1 MHIYLCM
8 TIFLFFI
15 NQKQLT
21 FLLMNLLLYINNYL
35 LRFTIIMNET
45 DDIIKVCM
53 NEEELVETLYSDE
66 DMIYVEAS
74 FGKKI
79 ANIKNTGKIAWGI
92 LIGGI
97 IVAVTAIVSSKKLS
111 KGKTVLISSIAAIP
125 SASVAIL
132 YIGLPA
138 TLSLIQ
144 IMTHAYKKYGGIN
157 AAKDIVL
164 KLRNDYY
171 IAEKDR
177 EKFILKK
184 VAGEEVK
191 EVKITEIKKQN

>member
-1 MHIYLCM
+1 MAIL
-8 TIFLFFI
+8 IFY
-15 NQKQLT
+15 N
-21 FLLMNLLLYINNYL
+21 FLLYKVVIKTIDF
-35 LRFTIIMNET
+35 FTNKFIMYRQLFIEVYSLMNET
-45 DDIIKVCM
+45 DNIIKVCM
-53 NEEELVETLYSDE
+53 NEEELVEALYSDE
-66 DMIYVEAS
+66 DMIYAESS

-79 ANIKNTGKIAWGI
+79 ANIKNTGKIAWGV

-125 SASVAIL
+125 SASIAIL

-144 IMTHAYKKYGGIN
+144 IMTCAYKKYGGIN

-191 EVKITEIKKQN
+191 EVKIAEIKK

>member
-1 MHIYLCM
+1 MDKRDK
-8 TIFLFFI
+8 
-15 NQKQLT
+15 N
-21 FLLMNLLLYINNYL
+21 
-35 LRFTIIMNET
+35 
-45 DDIIKVCM
+45 IIKVCM
-53 NEEELVETLYSDE
+53 KEEELVEALYSDE

-74 FGKKI
+74 LGKKI

-111 KGKTVLISSIAAIP
+111 KRKTFLVSSMAAVP

-132 YIGLPA
+132 YIGFPS

-144 IMTHAYKKYGGIN
+144 MMTYAYKKYGGIN
-157 AAKDIVL
+157 ASKDIVL

-184 VAGEEVK
+184 VAEEEVK
-191 EVKITEIKKQN
+191 EVKISEIKK

>member
-1 MHIYLCM
+1 MDR
-8 TIFLFFI
+8 TVK
-15 NQKQLT
+15 N
-21 FLLMNLLLYINNYL
+21 
-35 LRFTIIMNET
+35 
-45 DDIIKVCM
+45 IIKVCM
-53 NEEELVETLYSDE
+53 NEEELTEALYSNE
-66 DMIYVEAS
+66 DMIYIEAS
-74 FGKKI
+74 LGKKI

-97 IVAVTAIVSSKKLS
+97 IVTVTAIVSSKKLS
-111 KGKTVLISSIAAIP
+111 KGKTFLVSSIAAIP
-125 SASVAIL
+125 SASVSIL
-132 YIGLPA
+132 YIGFPS

-184 VAGEEVK
+184 VVGEEVK
-191 EVKITEIKKQN
+191 EVKISEIKK

>member
-1 MHIYLCM
+1 
-8 TIFLFFI
+8 
-15 NQKQLT
+15 
-21 FLLMNLLLYINNYL
+21 
-35 LRFTIIMNET
+35 MNET
-45 DDIIKVCM
+45 DNIIKVCM
-53 NEEELVETLYSDE
+53 NEEELVEALYSDE
-66 DMIYVEAS
+66 DMIYAEAS
-74 FGKKI
+74 LGKKI
-79 ANIKNTGKIAWGI
+79 ANIKNTGKIAWGV

-111 KGKTVLISSIAAIP
+111 KGKTVLISSIASIP

-132 YIGLPA
+132 YIGLPS

-157 AAKDIVL
+157 AAKDIIL

-171 IAEKDR
+171 ISEKDR

-184 VAGEEVK
+184 VTDEK
-191 EVKITEIKKQN
+191 VKISEIKE

>member
-1 MHIYLCM
+1 MYDY
-8 TIFLFFI
+8 FLFFI
-15 NQKQLT
+15 NQKRLT

-191 EVKITEIKKQN
+191 EVKITEIRK

>member
-1 MHIYLCM
+1 
-8 TIFLFFI
+8 
-15 NQKQLT
+15 
-21 FLLMNLLLYINNYL
+21 
-35 LRFTIIMNET
+35 MNET
-45 DDIIKVCM
+45 DNIIKVCM
-53 NEEELVETLYSDE
+53 NEEELVEALYSDE
-66 DMIYVEAS
+66 DMIYAEAS
-74 FGKKI
+74 LGKKI
-79 ANIKNTGKIAWGI
+79 ANIKNTGKIAWGV

-111 KGKTVLISSIAAIP
+111 KGKTVLISSIASIP

-132 YIGLPA
+132 YRGLPS

-157 AAKDIVL
+157 AAKDIIL

-171 IAEKDR
+171 ISEKDR

-184 VAGEEVK
+184 VTDEK
-191 EVKITEIKKQN
+191 VKISEIKE

>member
-1 MHIYLCM
+1 
-8 TIFLFFI
+8 
-15 NQKQLT
+15 
-21 FLLMNLLLYINNYL
+21 MNK
-35 LRFTIIMNET
+35 T
-45 DDIIKVCM
+45 DNIIKVCM
-53 NEEELVETLYSDE
+53 NEEELVEALYSDE
-66 DMIYVEAS
+66 DMIYAEAS
-74 FGKKI
+74 LGKKI
-79 ANIKNTGKIAWGI
+79 ANIKNTGKIAWGV

-111 KGKTVLISSIAAIP
+111 KGKTVLISSIASIP

-132 YIGLPA
+132 YIGLPS

-157 AAKDIVL
+157 AAKDIIL

-171 IAEKDR
+171 ISEKDR

-184 VAGEEVK
+184 VADEK
-191 EVKITEIKKQN
+191 VKISEIKE

>member
-1 MHIYLCM
+1 MYRQ
-8 TIFLFFI
+8 LFI
-15 NQKQLT
+15 EVYSL
-21 FLLMNLLLYINNYL
+21 
-35 LRFTIIMNET
+35 MNET
-45 DDIIKVCM
+45 DNIIKVCM
-53 NEEELVETLYSDE
+53 NEEELVEALYSDE
-66 DMIYVEAS
+66 DIIYAEAS

-79 ANIKNTGKIAWGI
+79 ANIKNTGKIAWGV

-125 SASVAIL
+125 SASIAIL

-144 IMTHAYKKYGGIN
+144 IMTCTYKKYGGIN

-191 EVKITEIKKQN
+191 EVKIAEIKK

>member
-1 MHIYLCM
+1 
-8 TIFLFFI
+8 
-15 NQKQLT
+15 
-21 FLLMNLLLYINNYL
+21 
-35 LRFTIIMNET
+35 MNET
-45 DDIIKVCM
+45 DNIIKVCM
-53 NEEELVETLYSDE
+53 NEEELVEALYSDE
-66 DMIYVEAS
+66 DMIYAEAS
-74 FGKKI
+74 LGKKI
-79 ANIKNTGKIAWGI
+79 ANIKNTGKIAWGV

-111 KGKTVLISSIAAIP
+111 KGKTVLISSIASIP

-132 YIGLPA
+132 YIGIPS

-157 AAKDIVL
+157 AAKDIIL

-171 IAEKDR
+171 ISEKDR

-184 VAGEEVK
+184 VSDK
-191 EVKITEIKKQN
+191 NVKISEIKE

>member
-1 MHIYLCM
+1 MDKRDK
-8 TIFLFFI
+8 
-15 NQKQLT
+15 N
-21 FLLMNLLLYINNYL
+21 
-35 LRFTIIMNET
+35 
-45 DDIIKVCM
+45 IIKVCM
-53 NEEELVETLYSDE
+53 KEEELVEALYSDE

-74 FGKKI
+74 LGKKI

-111 KGKTVLISSIAAIP
+111 KRKTFLVSSMAAVP

-132 YIGLPA
+132 YIGFPS

-144 IMTHAYKKYGGIN
+144 MMTYAYKKYGGIN
-157 AAKDIVL
+157 AAKDMVL

-184 VAGEEVK
+184 VAEEEVK
-191 EVKITEIKKQN
+191 EVKISEIKK

>member
-1 MHIYLCM
+1 
-8 TIFLFFI
+8 
-15 NQKQLT
+15 
-21 FLLMNLLLYINNYL
+21 
-35 LRFTIIMNET
+35 MNET
-45 DDIIKVCM
+45 DNIIKVCM
-53 NEEELVETLYSDE
+53 NEEELIEALYFDE
-66 DMIYVEAS
+66 DMIYAEAS
-74 FGKKI
+74 LGKKI
-79 ANIKNTGKIAWGI
+79 ANIKNTGKIAWGV

-111 KGKTVLISSIAAIP
+111 KGKTVLISSIASIP

-132 YIGLPA
+132 YIGLPS

-157 AAKDIVL
+157 AAKDIIL

-171 IAEKDR
+171 ISEKDR

-184 VAGEEVK
+184 VADKKVEK
-191 EVKITEIKKQN
+191 VKISEIKE

>member
-1 MHIYLCM
+1 MAILIFYNFLSYKVVIK
-8 TIFLFFI
+8 TIDFFTNKFIMYRQLFI
-15 NQKQLT
+15 EVYSL
-21 FLLMNLLLYINNYL
+21 
-35 LRFTIIMNET
+35 MNET
-45 DDIIKVCM
+45 DNIIKVCM
-53 NEEELVETLYSDE
+53 NEEELVEALYSDE
-66 DMIYVEAS
+66 NIIYAEAS

-79 ANIKNTGKIAWGI
+79 ANIKNTGKIAWGV

-125 SASVAIL
+125 SASIAIL

-144 IMTHAYKKYGGIN
+144 IMTCAYKKYGGIN

-191 EVKITEIKKQN
+191 EVKIAEIKK

>member
-1 MHIYLCM
+1 MDKM
-8 TIFLFFI
+8 DK
-15 NQKQLT
+15 N
-21 FLLMNLLLYINNYL
+21 
-35 LRFTIIMNET
+35 
-45 DDIIKVCM
+45 IIKVCIK
-53 NEEELVETLYSDE
+53 EEELVEALYFDE

-74 FGKKI
+74 LGKKI

-111 KGKTVLISSIAAIP
+111 KRKTFLVSSMAAVP

-132 YIGLPA
+132 YIGFPS

-144 IMTHAYKKYGGIN
+144 IMTYAYKKYGGIN

-184 VAGEEVK
+184 VAEEEVK
-191 EVKITEIKKQN
+191 EVKISEIKK